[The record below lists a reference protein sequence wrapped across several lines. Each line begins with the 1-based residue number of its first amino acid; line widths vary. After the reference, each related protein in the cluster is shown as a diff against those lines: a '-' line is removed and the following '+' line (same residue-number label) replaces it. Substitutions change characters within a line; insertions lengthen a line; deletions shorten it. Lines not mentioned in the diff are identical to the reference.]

1 MYHCT
6 TIQTGNYMDKTIK
19 LYEALKRMRKLT
31 ELGVP
36 FSFEFL
42 TYNST
47 NGASDGFKR
56 VDKAQLR
63 KGFRDDQSNKSNILI
78 GYDEMGKNRWFYL
91 PLLTKFNDY
100 TIIL

>member
-47 NGASDGFKR
+47 NGASD
-56 VDKAQLR
+56 VVV
-63 KGFRDDQSNKSNILI
+63 
-78 GYDEMGKNRWFYL
+78 
-91 PLLTKFNDY
+91 
-100 TIIL
+100 